1 MSNKY
6 DNHAPIKISFLS
18 DKLNKSI
25 NKAIEWNM
33 LVIYATV
40 MSILFLG
47 IWLYTII
54 NVAYQMLTI

>member
-6 DNHAPIKISFLS
+6 DNHAPINISFLS
-18 DKLNKSI
+18 EKANKNI

-40 MSILFLG
+40 MSIAFVS
-47 IWLYTII
+47 IWLYAMV
-54 NVAYQMLTI
+54 NVAWQMLNL